1 MFNGKQVLR
10 WRFPYRR
17 IIGMERSR
25 IEKKEK
31 LKSNTVQTKALINPM
46 GTLDLGWP
54 FRVALNSGR
63 EIRFWTPTLSR
74 YWILSFFLEE
84 AIPLEEVTFL
94 DQGFNLERSSTV
106 LSAASTPGSWGNE
119 LMGRSGGYSTA
130 LATDTITVFILFFAF
145 VLCLDSGDQKVVCF
159 TLPSIVSCL

>member
-1 MFNGKQVLR
+1 MAIQSCSEFRQRNQVLN
-10 WRFPYRR
+10 
-17 IIGMERSR
+17 SH
-25 IEKKEK
+25 IEQ
-31 LKSNTVQTKALINPM
+31 V
-46 GTLDLGWP
+46 LDI
-54 FRVALNSGR
+54 V
-63 EIRFWTPTLSR
+63 
-74 YWILSFFLEE
+74 FFLEE